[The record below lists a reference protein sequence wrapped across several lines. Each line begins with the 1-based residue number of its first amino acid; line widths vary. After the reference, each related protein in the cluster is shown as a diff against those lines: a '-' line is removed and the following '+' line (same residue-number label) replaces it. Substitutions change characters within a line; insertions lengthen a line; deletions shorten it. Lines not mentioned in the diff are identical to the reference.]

1 MRKLQ
6 NLNPQSV
13 WKHFEDICF
22 IPHPSKHEKVVC
34 EHIIQFAEKHN
45 LLYKQ
50 DEVGNIVIT
59 KPATTGMEQC
69 EPIILQAHVDMV
81 PQKNA
86 DTEHDFLR
94 DAIQP
99 RIVGNFV
106 KATNTTLGAD
116 NGIGV
121 AVILAILEST
131 TIAHGCIE
139 AFFTVDEETGM
150 TGALNT
156 APDFLTGRFMINT
169 DSEDE
174 NEITLGCAGGL
185 NANFEFSYT
194 TVQLKDGFDSAQP
207 PTDRSLSGAET
218 TFLPCTTIPADFVAY
233 KIQISKL
240 SGGHS
245 GFEIYENRAHANVLI
260 ADIALKAVQ
269 KFDARI
275 SHIGGGSMR
284 NAIPR
289 EAELCV
295 AIPAMYAL
303 KFESFISEMAV
314 ILKNIY
320 TETDPNFSLHCEK
333 TELPQTTIEPTRMLQ
348 ILQLLNQLPQGVVS
362 VEQETAAMV
371 RTSSNLSIIAI
382 KNATIEIQC
391 LLRSSNNDEKQALA
405 QCMQALV
412 ELYGGIAKFDTNYPA
427 WQPVWNSQ
435 LLEITKQA
443 LQTVYNA
450 TPKLSVVHAGL
461 ECGILGEKFPAME
474 FVSIGPNI
482 NNPHSPDEEVEI
494 ASVERFFY
502 AVCEILRNVPEK

>member
-22 IPHPSKHEKVVC
+22 IPHPSKYEKAVC
-34 EHIIQFAEKHN
+34 EHIIQFAENHN
-45 LLYKQ
+45 LPYKC
-50 DEVGNIVIT
+50 DNTGNIVIS
-59 KPATTGMEQC
+59 KPATAGMEQC
-69 EPIILQAHVDMV
+69 PTIILQAHVDMV

-99 RIVGNFV
+99 RIAGNFV

-121 AVILAILEST
+121 AVILAILESET
-131 TIAHGCIE
+131 MEHGCIE

-156 APDFLTGRFMINT
+156 APDFLTGTYMINT
-169 DSEDE
+169 DSEIE

-185 NANFEFSYT
+185 NANFDFPYT
-194 TVQLKDGFDSAQP
+194 T
-207 PTDRSLSGAET
+207 TDV
-218 TFLPCTTIPADFVAY
+218 PADFAAY
-233 KIQISKL
+233 KVTVSKL

-260 ADIALKAVQ
+260 ADIALKAAQ

-275 SHIGGGSMR
+275 SYIGGGSMR

-295 AIPAMYAL
+295 AIPARYAP
-303 KFESFISEMAV
+303 KFENFISKTAT
-314 ILKNIY
+314 ILKHVY
-320 TETDPNFSLHCEK
+320 AETDPVFSLQCKH
-333 TELPQTTIEPTRMLQ
+333 TELSKTAIEPTRMLQ

-371 RTSSNLSIIAI
+371 RTSSNLSIIAT
-382 KNATIEIQC
+382 KNTVVEIQC
-391 LLRSSNNDEKQALA
+391 LLRSSGNDEKQALA
-405 QCMQALV
+405 HCMQSLV
-412 ELYGGIAKFDTNYPA
+412 ELYGGTAEFDTDYPA

-443 LQTVYNA
+443 LQNVYNEM
-450 TPKLSVVHAGL
+450 PKLCVVHAGL
-461 ECGILGEKFPAME
+461 ECGILSEIFPNME
-474 FVSIGPNI
+474 FVSIGPKI

-494 ASVERFFY
+494 ASVERFFNT
-502 AVCEILRNVPEK
+502 VCGILKGVQVTSYKF

>member
-22 IPHPSKHEKVVC
+22 IPHPSKHEKAVC

-45 LLYKQ
+45 LPYKC
-50 DEVGNIVIT
+50 DKVGNIVIT
-59 KPATTGMEQC
+59 KPATAGMERC

-86 DTEHDFLR
+86 GTEHDFLR

-99 RIVGNFV
+99 RIVGNCV

-116 NGIGV
+116 NGIGA
-121 AVILAILEST
+121 AVILAILESK
-131 TIAHGCIE
+131 TIEHGCIE

-194 TVQLKDGFDSAQP
+194 T
-207 PTDRSLSGAET
+207 
-218 TFLPCTTIPADFVAY
+218 TTIPTNFAAY
-233 KIQISKL
+233 TIQIAKL
-240 SGGHS
+240 CGGHS
-245 GFEIYENRAHANVLI
+245 GFEMYENRAHANVLI

-269 KFDARI
+269 KFNARI

-289 EAELCV
+289 EAELRV
-295 AIPAMYAL
+295 AIPAMYAP
-303 KFESFISEMAV
+303 KFECFISEMAV
-314 ILKNIY
+314 LLKNIY
-320 TETDPNFSLHCEK
+320 TETDPNFSLQCEK
-333 TELPQTTIEPTRMLQ
+333 IELPKTAIEPTRMLQ

-362 VEQETAAMV
+362 MEQETAAMV
-371 RTSSNLSIIAI
+371 RTSTNLSIIATTDAI
-382 KNATIEIQC
+382 IEIQC
-391 LLRSSNNDEKQALA
+391 LLRSSNNGEKQALA
-405 QCMQALV
+405 QCMQALA
-412 ELYGGIAKFDTNYPA
+412 ELYGGIAKFDTDYPA

-435 LLEITKQA
+435 LLEITKKA
-443 LQTVYNA
+443 LQIVYNE

-461 ECGILGEKFPAME
+461 ECGILSEIFPQME

-494 ASVERFFY
+494 ASVERFFE
-502 AVCEILRNVPEK
+502 AVCGILRNVPEK